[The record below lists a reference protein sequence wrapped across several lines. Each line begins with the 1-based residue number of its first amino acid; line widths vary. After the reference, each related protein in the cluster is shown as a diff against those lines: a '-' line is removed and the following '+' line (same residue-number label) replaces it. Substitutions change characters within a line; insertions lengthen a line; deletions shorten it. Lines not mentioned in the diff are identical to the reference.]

1 MYLFLCEAC
10 CLYCLYCRL
19 NHLSS
24 HANIVQRVKSC
35 YKIKIDFRD
44 LSCCFCG
51 VLLRCCPPIIYKKS
65 LFSTPTEPLL
75 VWKRGS
81 FVRQQRLYWSVKE
94 ALLQPNDACFAPSF
108 IAHLSSQLHNQLY
121 VSILSLH
128 AQNSRISHQR
138 FCCALSS

>member
-1 MYLFLCEAC
+1 MYRVYPESCSFNKICTRKKGATTQHMPSCLKTCLHVFLSVLEICLAVFAVFC
-10 CLYCLYCRL
+10 CDV
-19 NHLSS
+19 
-24 HANIVQRVKSC
+24 A
-35 YKIKIDFRD
+35 
-44 LSCCFCG
+44 
-51 VLLRCCPPIIYKKS
+51 PIIYKKS

-81 FVRQQRLYWSVKE
+81 FVRQQRLCWSVKV
-94 ALLQPNDACFAPSF
+94 ALLQSNDACFAPSF
-108 IAHLSSQLHNQLY
+108 IAHFSSQLHNQLY